1 MKAAWLEDLLSL
13 IPPISFLVGSRV
25 AHRKPSAEYPYGY
38 HRAVTVA
45 YLVGSVALLFMG
57 TWLFVKSVL
66 KLVRA
71 EYPSIGTT
79 QLFGHTV
86 WMGWLMLAA
95 LLWSAI
101 PSVLLGWA
109 KLPLAESLHD
119 KVLHADALMNK
130 ADWLTAVAAMLGVL
144 GIGMGWWWADAVAA
158 GVIALDIAW
167 DGQRHLRTAL
177 GDLMDRTPRTLD
189 SKHAEPL
196 PRRIHEALCG
206 LDWVE
211 AAQVR
216 VREERTRLL
225 RGRAPGAEGA
235 GSGDRSSSPGWATPP
250 RTSSAWTGACATCCW
265 YRWTGSADPGPTGH
279 RQRASTHAAPPW
291 LVPGGLK
298 ISSQGHGGG
307 RQPLPGG
314 TASRQG
320 AGVGYG
326 WDMAWMTGRAL
337 PSSAVMET
345 TGRWKQPS
353 NSFRRDSAVTVWSSA
368 GRRVTVSGSKPRTRA
383 VSSAFTQAS
392 ELMKETAWDASIPL
406 RARSSACSGTSF
418 PKDAR
423 SWVTVLMPSPMRCAS
438 TAPSS
443 TRWAAPP
450 RPSQG
455 RAEKPYVAP
464 RRERISPEA

>member
-1 MKAAWLEDLLSL
+1 MSWRQRRQRAGHARGLVDPEDLPDDKHRVLKRAQRLEAWSLAYLASAIVVIYLTLGASQAMKAAWLEDLLSL

-25 AHRKPSAEYPYGY
+25 AHRKPSTEYPYGY

-57 TWLFVKSVL
+57 TWLFVESVL

-101 PSVLLGWA
+101 PSVLLGRA

-158 GVIALDIAW
+158 GGIALDIAW

-216 VREERTRLL
+216 VREDGHVFCADVRLVPKERGPELVTRLGNAAENLKRLDWRL
-225 RGRAPGAEGA
+225 R
-235 GSGDRSSSPGWATPP
+235 DVL
-250 RTSSAWTGACATCCW
+250 
-265 YRWTGSADPGPTGH
+265 
-279 RQRASTHAAPPW
+279 
-291 LVPGGLK
+291 LVPVDRLG
-298 ISSQGHGGG
+298 
-307 RQPLPGG
+307 
-314 TASRQG
+314 
-320 AGVGYG
+320 
-326 WDMAWMTGRAL
+326 
-337 PSSAVMET
+337 
-345 TGRWKQPS
+345 
-353 NSFRRDSAVTVWSSA
+353 
-368 GRRVTVSGSKPRTRA
+368 
-383 VSSAFTQAS
+383 
-392 ELMKETAWDASIPL
+392 
-406 RARSSACSGTSF
+406 
-418 PKDAR
+418 
-423 SWVTVLMPSPMRCAS
+423 
-438 TAPSS
+438 
-443 TRWAAPP
+443 
-450 RPSQG
+450 
-455 RAEKPYVAP
+455 
-464 RRERISPEA
+464 